1 MPAVTRRI
9 AGVIAAALAF
19 VGCHDIQVERIAKP
33 GEIGIYDDLFSVS
46 VIDDNHVIAVGYY
59 GAIYSTSDGGA
70 TWDKRES
77 GTLRS
82 LYSVSMADDK
92 HGWAVGQAGL
102 ILRTVDGGV
111 TWEQQPNLKEKEGSQ
126 LFGVQTVDANT
137 AWAVGEWGTRIFTD
151 DGGATWQDFSLTID
165 ERHPQFVWLPP
176 VDQDRVRKGEKVY
189 EDVSL
194 NSVTCLPQPSKHCW
208 IAGEFG
214 YIFYTDNIGNTWERG
229 AIVGDIAP
237 EPVVLGYNETDLKP
251 DDIAKLQV
259 FAKKIEGE
267 SHLNVEIEPRA
278 TPQEIATF
286 VKGKDPTPLFEILD
300 ARLTAV
306 RSVIEEAGILSD
318 RIRMRGT
325 PPWDYED
332 FQDSDPTFLKRYLDA
347 RSAPQPGVDVR
358 VAQNPYL
365 FTVRFK
371 DDSEGLISALGGLM
385 LASNDGGR
393 TWTYQKT
400 SRRQALFSVD
410 MSDKRAIAVGEKG
423 FVQISTDKGAT
434 WQTPKDGFP
443 PIFTFM
449 RDLGFSRDNR
459 VGFIV
464 GQTGLV
470 LRSEDDGVTW
480 KQVLPPV
487 KAQQVAGD

>member
-19 VGCHDIQVERIAKP
+19 VGCHDVRVERMTKP
-33 GEIGIYDDLFSVS
+33 GEIGIYDDLFAVS
-46 VIDDNHVIAVGYY
+46 VMDDKHVIAVGYY
-59 GAIYSTSDGGA
+59 GAIYRSADGGA
-70 TWDKRES
+70 TWDRRES

-82 LYSVSMADDK
+82 LYDVSMADGT
-92 HGWAVGQAGL
+92 HGWAVGQSG
-102 ILRTVDGGV
+102 IVLRTNDGGE
-111 TWEQQPNLKEKEGSQ
+111 TWVPQPNVKEKEGSQ
-126 LFGVQTVDANT
+126 LFGVETIDANT
-137 AWAVGEWGTRIFTD
+137 AWAVGEWGSRIFTD
-151 DGGATWQDFSLTID
+151 DGGKTWQDFSLTID
-165 ERHPQFVWLPP
+165 ERHPQFVWLAP

-214 YIFYTDNIGNTWERG
+214 YVFYSDNIGNTWDRG
-229 AIVGDIAP
+229 SILGDIAP
-237 EPVVLGYNETDLKP
+237 EPVVLGYNETDLSGL
-251 DDIAKLQV
+251 DVEKLQG
-259 FAKKIEGE
+259 FAHKIEGE

-286 VKGKDPTPLFEILD
+286 VKGSDPTALFEILD

-332 FQDSDPTFLKRYLDA
+332 FQDDDPTFLKRYLEA
-347 RSAPQPGVDVR
+347 RSSAQPGVDVR

-371 DDSEGLISALGGLM
+371 DDGEGLISALGGLM
-385 LASNDGGR
+385 LSSSDGGR
-393 TWTYQKT
+393 KWTYQKT
-400 SRRQALFSVD
+400 SRRQALFSVG
-410 MSDKRAIAVGEKG
+410 MSDARAIAVGEKG
-423 FVQISTDKGAT
+423 FVQVSVDKGAS
-434 WQTPKDGFP
+434 WQTPKEGFP

-449 RDLGFSRDNR
+449 RDLGFSPDLK

-470 LRSEDDGVTW
+470 LRSEDDGVSW
-480 KQVLPPV
+480 KQVLPPA
-487 KAQQVAGD
+487 KPQQVAGD